1 MHRLWDLNLRNLFD
15 IFILFNTNVNLPKE
29 CNAELTMSLLS
40 AILFIFFNNTPL
52 LSVFL
57 AGKDWFSFRNADEY
71 GCGKYADCGDSDIV
85 LGVRLPTTCGYVRFS
100 PSSATSEK
108 GNKYLAVV
116 KTELFGEAEK

>member
-1 MHRLWDLNLRNLFD
+1 MGLNLRNLFD

-52 LSVFL
+52 LSVLL
-57 AGKDWFSFRNADEY
+57 AGKNWFSFTKADEY
-71 GCGKYADCGDSDIV
+71 GCGKYADCGVSDIV
-85 LGVRLPTTCGYVRFS
+85 LGVRLSATCGYVRFS